1 MVSVRTLEGR
11 RPRLGWP
18 WPTWLSHSG
27 GVRVGAF
34 VFAVLLHTG
43 AAGWAVAQGGPPL
56 ETDDPGTPGGGHVE
70 LNVAVGSEREDAG
83 TTYDAPRIDANFGV
97 GARVQ
102 VKAELPWRVATAR
115 TEPTR
120 SGIGSLGLGVK
131 WRFADRKGFAA
142 STYPQVTFGGSDR
155 TRAEGI
161 AESETVF
168 LPLELAW
175 YPGPVS
181 LDAEVGYELGDGSPE
196 MVFGLAVSRLAGRWL
211 ELLGECHAG
220 GGTDLGDLG
229 FRCGAGF
236 RWELR
241 QSLSALGAF
250 GVRVGGPEGSGPD
263 QRWYTGAQLR
273 W

>member
-1 MVSVRTLEGR
+1 LVLAWVLY
-11 RPRLGWP
+11 P
-18 WPTWLSHSG
+18 
-27 GVRVGAF
+27 GVATR
-34 VFAVLLHTG
+34 
-43 AAGWAVAQGGPPL
+43 AVAQGGPPL

-70 LNVAVGSEREDAG
+70 LNLAVGSEGDGAG

-115 TEPTR
+115 GEPTHT
-120 SGIGSLGLGVK
+120 GIGSLGLGVK

-142 STYPQVTFGGSDR
+142 STYPQVTFGGSH
-155 TRAEGI
+155 RARADGI
-161 AESETVF
+161 ADPESVF
-168 LPLELAW
+168 LPVELAW

-181 LDAEVGYELGDGSPE
+181 LDAEIGYQLGDGSPE

-220 GGTDLGDLG
+220 GATALGDLG
-229 FRCGAGF
+229 VECGAGF

-250 GVRVGGPEGSGPD
+250 GVGVGGPESSRPD
-263 QRWYTGAQLR
+263 RRWYTGAQLR